1 MFKKLFQSVS
11 SLTILS
17 SAKETQSIFDTSL
30 DISNELRYKFEKIP
44 FSVLPYFTFFLRI
57 HPATR
62 GALEDIRELF
72 HI

>member
-44 FSVLPYFTFFLRI
+44 ARDDGPSRAV
-57 HPATR
+57 
-62 GALEDIRELF
+62 D
-72 HI
+72 